1 MGLLDGEVAIVTG
14 AGTGIGAATALRFV
28 KEGAAVVLV
37 GRRRERLEETA
48 RAAGQ
53 PNRVAVVP
61 GDVREQ
67 KTVDAAIAAATKLGG
82 LHVVVSNA
90 AVAYPVGF
98 PDADFETW
106 RDIFD
111 IIVVGAFRFCREA
124 ARVMISNKTAGRLV
138 NVTSIHGTQAEPGA
152 SGYGAAKA
160 AVNQFSRALSV
171 ELAPH
176 SIRVNAVAPGF
187 VDTPMS
193 FYNGVSELE
202 SDWFKRFYVEA
213 RKIPMARAG
222 RPEEIASAI
231 LFLASKESSYVTGQ
245 VMVVDGGL
253 TVTF

>member
-1 MGLLDGEVAIVTG
+1 MCLLDGEVAIVTG
-14 AGTGIGAATALRFV
+14 AGTGIGAATAVRFV
-28 KEGAAVVLV
+28 REGASVVLV
-37 GRRRERLEETA
+37 GRRRKKLEETA
-48 RAAGQ
+48 TATGQ
-53 PNRVAVVP
+53 PNRVVVVP
-61 GDVREQ
+61 GDVRDQ
-67 KTVDAAIAAATKLGG
+67 ATVDAAIAAAMKLGR

-90 AVAYPVGF
+90 AVSYPVGF

-124 ARVMISNKTAGRLV
+124 AKVMIANKTAGRLV
-138 NVTSIHGTQAEPGA
+138 NVTSIHGTQAEPRA
-152 SGYGAAKA
+152 AAYGAAKA

-176 SIRVNAVAPGF
+176 NIRVNVVAPGF

-193 FYNGVSELE
+193 VYNGENELE

-231 LFLASKESSYVTGQ
+231 LFLASRESSYMTGH
-245 VMVVDGGL
+245 VMIVDGGL
-253 TVTF
+253 TATF

>member
-14 AGTGIGAATALRFV
+14 AGTGIGAATAVRFV
-28 KEGAAVVLV
+28 KEGASVVLV
-37 GRRRERLEETA
+37 GRRREKLEDTA
-48 RAAGQ
+48 RDTGQ
-53 PNRVAVVP
+53 PDRVAIVP
-61 GDVREQ
+61 GDVRDQ
-67 KTVDAAIAAATKLGG
+67 KTVDAAIAAAMKLGG

-90 AVAYPVGF
+90 AVSHPVAF
-98 PDADFETW
+98 PGADFETW

-124 ARVMISNKTAGRLV
+124 AKVMIANKTAGRLV
-138 NVTSIHGTQAEPGA
+138 NVTSIHGTQAEPRA
-152 SGYGAAKA
+152 SAYGAAKA

-176 SIRVNAVAPGF
+176 NIRVNAVAPGF

-193 FYNGVSELE
+193 VYNGENELE

-231 LFLASKESSYVTGQ
+231 LFLASQESSYMTGH
-245 VMVVDGGL
+245 VMIVDGGL
-253 TVTF
+253 TATF

>member
-1 MGLLDGEVAIVTG
+1 MCLLDGEVAIVTG
-14 AGTGIGAATALRFV
+14 AGTGIGAATAVRFV
-28 KEGAAVVLV
+28 KEGASVVLV
-37 GRRRERLEETA
+37 GRRREKLEDTA
-48 RAAGQ
+48 RATGQ
-53 PNRVAVVP
+53 PNRVVVVP
-61 GDVREQ
+61 GDVRDQ
-67 KTVDAAIAAATKLGG
+67 ATVDAAIAAAMKLGR

-90 AVAYPVGF
+90 AVSYPVGF

-124 ARVMISNKTAGRLV
+124 AKVMIANKTAGRLV
-138 NVTSIHGTQAEPGA
+138 NVTSIHGTQAEPRA
-152 SGYGAAKA
+152 SAYGAAKA

-176 SIRVNAVAPGF
+176 NIRVNVVAPGF

-193 FYNGVSELE
+193 VYNGENELE

-231 LFLASKESSYVTGQ
+231 LFLASRESSYMTGH
-245 VMVVDGGL
+245 VMIVDGGL
-253 TVTF
+253 TATF